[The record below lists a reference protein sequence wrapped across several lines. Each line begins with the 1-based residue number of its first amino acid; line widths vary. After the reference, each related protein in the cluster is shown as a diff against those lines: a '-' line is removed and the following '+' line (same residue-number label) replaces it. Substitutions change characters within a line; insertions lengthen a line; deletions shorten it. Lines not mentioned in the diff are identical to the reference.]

1 MPEAT
6 WRRSLTSIAAQ
17 LRERAALDS
26 QAVSALEQA
35 GREETQHGRNKTAAA
50 NQHRATHLRQ
60 RADTYREA
68 ARLLDDAEAMIA
80 SLQDVRGE

>member
-6 WRRSLTSIAAQ
+6 WRRSLASIAAH
-17 LRERAALDS
+17 LRERAALAS
-26 QAVSALEQA
+26 EAASALEQEE
-35 GREETQHGRNKTAAA
+35 REETAAA
-50 NQHRATHLRQ
+50 NRSRAAHLRT

-80 SLQDVRGE
+80 SLQDVRDD